1 MKIIILSFLI
11 ILNLN
16 AQYIIEYENTNIGL
30 INNIETSKNGYIE
43 AIITNTFVKFIIGTN
58 KIIIFDENFELKNKE
73 NYYKKKDNN
82 NILKLLNEILFNI
95 KNTNDNITYFKLNNK
110 YEWKYINVS
119 GEERKGYL
127 IVNSQNELIEFNS
140 FYKNVRI
147 LKI

>member
-1 MKIIILSFLI
+1 MKIIILSFFI

-16 AQYIIEYENTNIGL
+16 AKYIIEYENTNIGF

-43 AIITNTFVKFIIGTN
+43 AIITNKFVKLLIGTN
-58 KIIIFDENFELKNKE
+58 KIIIFNENFELKDKE
-73 NYYKKKDNN
+73 NYYQKKDNN

-95 KNTNDNITYFKLNNK
+95 KNINDNITYFKLNNK